1 MLVAQVTDPHV
12 SLPGTILFGGYDPA
26 AALTAVLARI
36 ARLDPRPDL
45 VFFTGDLTENGRPE
59 EYAHFLG
66 LVGGFDMPMAAIP
79 GNHDRR
85 DAFAEALSDSPVRM
99 AGDPSLGLQVAVED
113 LPALILGL
121 DTLAL
126 EGDPSGELSPERLSW
141 LAARLD
147 AAAGRP
153 AIVFMHH
160 PPIVT
165 GIEAMDIWRLRDPEP
180 LAAIIRAFPNVL
192 RVCCGH
198 VHRAVAAP
206 FAGTVCGVCPSVA
219 WAVPLFEPAIRAP
232 LVRQAPG
239 FQLHLLTPDGLVTHT
254 EFLSDFDD
262 RLPRARPPA

>member
-1 MLVAQVTDPHV
+1 MLVAQVTDPHL

-26 AALTAVLARI
+26 AALTAVLTRI
-36 ARLDPRPDL
+36 ARLIPRPDI

-59 EYAHFLG
+59 EYAHFLR
-66 LVGGFDMPMAAIP
+66 LVGGFDIPMAAVP

-85 DAFAEALSDSPVRM
+85 DTFSEAFADSPVRV
-99 AGDPSLGLQVAVED
+99 AGDPSIGLQVALED
-113 LPALILGL
+113 LPVTLLGL

-126 EGDPSGELSPERLSW
+126 EGDPAGELSRERLGW
-141 LAARLD
+141 LAARLE

-153 AIVFMHH
+153 AMIFMHH

-180 LAAIIRAFPNVL
+180 LAEIVRAHPDVL
-192 RVCCGH
+192 RICCGH
-198 VHRAVAAP
+198 VHRAIELP

-219 WAVPLFEPAIRAP
+219 WTKPLFEPAIRAP
-232 LVRQAPG
+232 LIRQAPG
-239 FQLHLLTPDGLVTHT
+239 FQLHLLTRDGLVTHT

-262 RLPRARPPA
+262 RPPRARPSA